1 MNMQTDIYV
10 DDILIYMSQVVQ
22 AFQLGSSTV
31 VTLPKSLGIKPGE
44 KFRVEKS
51 DQRITLKKEKMT
63 DEEISKLV
71 KSLSG
76 GLNLK
81 KDLTPEEI
89 NQELDRR
96 YEDML
101 P

>member
-1 MNMQTDIYV
+1 MPLT
-10 DDILIYMSQVVQ
+10 VQ

-31 VTLPKSLGIKPGE
+31 VTLPKKLGIKPGQRLKIRKSKDKIILKTE
-44 KFRVEKS
+44 K
-51 DQRITLKKEKMT
+51 KMT
-63 DEEISKLV
+63 NEEISKLV
-71 KSLSG
+71 KNLSG

-89 NQELDRR
+89 NRELDRR

-101 P
+101 PGR